1 MKNKKIV
8 LTGGGSAG
16 HVTVNAALIPKLL
29 ERNWDIHYIGSY
41 EGIERK
47 IMSSFPEVEYHGIA
61 TGKLR
66 RYADWNNVKDPFKV
80 LKGCGQAYALLGALG
95 LGLFSPS

>member
-1 MKNKKIV
+1 MKNKKVV

-16 HVTVNAALIPKLL
+16 HVSVNAALIPKLL
-29 ERNWDIHYIGSY
+29 ERKWDIHYIGSY

-47 IMSSFPEVEYHGIA
+47 IMSAFSEVTYHGIS

-80 LKGCGQAYALLGALG
+80 LKGCGQAYALLRRIGPRIIFLK
-95 LGLFSPS
+95 